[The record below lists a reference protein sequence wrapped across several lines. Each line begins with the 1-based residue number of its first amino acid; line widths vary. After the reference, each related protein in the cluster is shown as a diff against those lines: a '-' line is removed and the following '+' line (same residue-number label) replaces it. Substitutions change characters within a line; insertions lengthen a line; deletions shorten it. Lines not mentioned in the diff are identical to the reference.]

1 MSIKVDRFNFTIA
14 VAMALSALLWPTA
27 SYGQAKKKTPSPGMT
42 QKQMMEMHEK
52 GLKPPTGQSFF
63 IEAIDDNQARFSV
76 LFNDVDN
83 RTVADTFMRSQ
94 IEIFEALMVEAKNFA
109 ETNEA
114 VGTRAAPKTTR
125 FVDKNEKAFIIDV
138 TKIGEES

>member
-1 MSIKVDRFNFTIA
+1 
-14 VAMALSALLWPTA
+14 
-27 SYGQAKKKTPSPGMT
+27 
-42 QKQMMEMHEK
+42 
-52 GLKPPTGQSFF
+52 
-63 IEAIDDNQARFSV
+63 V

-125 FVDKNEKAFIIDV
+125 FVDKNEKAFIVDV
-138 TKIGEES
+138 TKIGEESRLYLTMKCMSGVITIDGGVIPRNKKTYAPPLFESILSRVHSSLQTASQMQ